1 MNLPPPPNLVWPP
14 CSPDHLPPASP
25 QQFSEHHLFRV
36 NHAHCYLNHL
46 DNVLPPVSWYLVDMV
61 LLANDGEREEGA
73 GIRGVILW
81 DEELEQ
87 DTQRLSR
94 W

>member
-1 MNLPPPPNLVWPP
+1 MPTA
-14 CSPDHLPPASP
+14 C
-25 QQFSEHHLFRV
+25 
-36 NHAHCYLNHL
+36 LNHL
-46 DNVLPPVSWYLVDMV
+46 DNVLKSVSWYLVDMV

-73 GIRGVILW
+73 GVRGVILW
-81 DEELEQ
+81 DEELEK